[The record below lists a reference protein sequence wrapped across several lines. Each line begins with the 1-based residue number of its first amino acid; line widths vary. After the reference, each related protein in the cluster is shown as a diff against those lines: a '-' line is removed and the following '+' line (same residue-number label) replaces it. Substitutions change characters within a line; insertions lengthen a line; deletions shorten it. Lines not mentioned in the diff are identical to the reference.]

1 MNDMTLPSRH
11 RIRNSS
17 LGGLMPCT
25 VPRGSRRLNTIL
37 FFTSGWGRNIFVSFK
52 PPRQGNEPGNE
63 PGIGVKGSGAN
74 RYPRP
79 PPIYNVRNITE
90 NRVIRQRTNS
100 LDI

>member
-25 VPRGSRRLNTIL
+25 VPMGHVGSSQSF
-37 FFTSGWGRNIFVSFK
+37 FFTSGRGRNIFVSFK

-74 RYPRP
+74 RYPRA
-79 PPIYNVRNITE
+79 PPIYIVRNITE
-90 NRVIRQRTNS
+90 NRVIRHRTNS